1 MEGLALRP
9 IQDEYL
15 ITYVDNDFSIDLEV
29 TNLVELAAQEVDHN
43 TDLDNLPLPSQNC
56 TISEM
61 ELAADHVASQRNRI
75 GADI

>member
-43 TDLDNLPLPSQNC
+43 TDLDNLLLPS
-56 TISEM
+56 
-61 ELAADHVASQRNRI
+61 
-75 GADI
+75 